1 MGLPY
6 LSSMYKNF
14 SHLQVD
20 KLLANRLRLA
30 ILASVSHSD
39 EVDFTSLRQAVKT
52 TDGNLSVQL
61 GLLQDAG
68 WIIVKKLAEGNR
80 PQTIVALTN
89 KGRTAIDAYRNLI
102 DGWFAND

>member
-1 MGLPY
+1 
-6 LSSMYKNF
+6 MYKNF

-20 KLLANRLRLA
+20 KLLSNRLRLA

-68 WIIVKKLAEGNR
+68 WIIVKKLAEGSR

-89 KGRTAIDAYRNLI
+89 KGRTALDAYRNLI
-102 DGWFAND
+102 DGWFASD

>member
-1 MGLPY
+1 
-6 LSSMYKNF
+6 MYKNF

-20 KLLANRLRLA
+20 KLLSNRLRLA

-39 EVDFTSLRQAVKT
+39 EVDFTSLRQAVKA

-68 WIIVKKLAEGNR
+68 WILVKKLSEGSR
-80 PQTIVALTN
+80 PQTMVALTN

>member
-1 MGLPY
+1 
-6 LSSMYKNF
+6 MYKNF

-39 EVDFTSLRQAVKT
+39 EVDFTSLRHAVKT

-61 GLLQDAG
+61 GLLQNAG
-68 WIIVKKLAEGNR
+68 WIIVNKVADGSR
-80 PQTIVALTN
+80 PLTMIALTN
-89 KGRTAIDAYRNLI
+89 KGRTALDTYRALI
-102 DGWFAND
+102 DEWFAND